1 MQLHMARNIAV
12 EELPERVAFDLKL
25 QIALRKNAISIKENS
40 KHPEKFDEYIQE
52 RENKIRKLLDTK
64 DEIIVTEQG
73 RVIFSSSNM
82 DNGLIQKG

>member
-1 MQLHMARNIAV
+1 MARNIAV
-12 EELPERVAFDLKL
+12 EELPERLAFDLKL

>member
-1 MQLHMARNIAV
+1 MAKNIAV
-12 EELPERVAFDLKL
+12 EELPERLAFDLKL

>member
-1 MQLHMARNIAV
+1 MARNIAV